1 MMTSFKTTLDD
12 LTKVLE
18 RNNIPTQ
25 DVDFVISIFDEL
37 DLEQIHKAA
46 QLMESPEDQK
56 ASAYAEIEL
65 QIKEMKLYP

>member
-25 DVDFVISIFDEL
+25 DIDFLISIFDEL
-37 DLEQIHKAA
+37 DLDQIHKAA
-46 QLMESPEDQK
+46 QLMEFPEDQK